1 LGVVETTPRLSW
13 FPVLAPPGWKATE
26 RAVKSDG
33 SVCQNDAGHSYTQ
46 AGRAFPPE
54 RPILYDSFDELR
66 HGVRHG
72 AMDIMAARGAPVVA
86 PVDGVVPVTVRWKGA
101 SYPGQG
107 VSANGGNYVYIQGVD
122 GWQHY
127 FAHMRNVRVRPGQKV
142 VAGQQIGEVS
152 DTGDAAGGCT
162 HLHYATELSDGTKFN
177 QYQLLKQLYDAGL
190 WQGSPVGTLPSWV
203 WSTVATVTVGSVAIA
218 GMWWWNRRRGRNA

>member
-1 LGVVETTPRLSW
+1 M
-13 FPVLAPPGWKATE
+13 
-26 RAVKSDG
+26 KSDG

-46 AGRAFPPE
+46 AGQSFPPE
-54 RPILYDSFDELR
+54 RPILYDSFNELR
-66 HGVRHG
+66 HGVPHG

-86 PVDGVVPVTVRWKGA
+86 PLDGVVPMTVRWKGA

-162 HLHYATELSDGTKFN
+162 HLHYATELPDGTKFN

-190 WQGSPVGTLPSWV
+190 WQGSPVATLPSWV
-203 WSTVATVTVGSVAIA
+203 WPTVATVTVGGVAIA
-218 GMWWWNRRRGRNA
+218 GMWWWNRRVGA